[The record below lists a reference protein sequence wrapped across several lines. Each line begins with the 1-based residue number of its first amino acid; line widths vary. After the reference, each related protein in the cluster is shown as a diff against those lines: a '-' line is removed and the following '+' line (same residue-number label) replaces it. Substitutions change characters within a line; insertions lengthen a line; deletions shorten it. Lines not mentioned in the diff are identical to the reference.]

1 MAATGWNDRVNHY
14 ELLGVQPSATTDEI
28 RDAYLRKASV
38 TYNPQNREV
47 LNGAWEVLQDGAARA
62 TYDESIGVVTEAP
75 PITPAPTE
83 PPPFSP
89 FPTVPPPP
97 PTAAPASGGPL
108 CQHCNGA
115 PTAHVSFASQKGRLI
130 YRSMQRVE
138 GDFCRHCGLSIGRRM
153 TDSTLTQGWWGTI
166 SFFFNFVVLARN
178 LADLRNLGRLA
189 DPSWPNGPGAFPP
202 YPPGRPLHRRAG
214 IGVALIALVIGGG
227 VIAAEVTRHG
237 GSHSSGINAAQYGTG
252 AGVRNAAAA
261 AYARLDVAGANETDF
276 ANGVNAITFP
286 QDVRPDVDSLVAALR
301 QFEQDYTANNC
312 TSSASLGATCSDN
325 GVALAADQAAMI
337 AADAKIRQ
345 DLGLPAIDTSNL
357 AQ

>member
-1 MAATGWNDRVNHY
+1 
-14 ELLGVQPSATTDEI
+14 
-28 RDAYLRKASV
+28 
-38 TYNPQNREV
+38 
-47 LNGAWEVLQDGAARA
+47 
-62 TYDESIGVVTEAP
+62 
-75 PITPAPTE
+75 
-83 PPPFSP
+83 
-89 FPTVPPPP
+89 
-97 PTAAPASGGPL
+97 
-108 CQHCNGA
+108 
-115 PTAHVSFASQKGRLI
+115 
-130 YRSMQRVE
+130 VE

-178 LADLRNLGRLA
+178 LAGLRDLGRLPE
-189 DPSWPNGPGAFPP
+189 PSWPNGPGTFPP

-237 GSHSSGINAAQYGTG
+237 GGHTGGINAAQYGSG
-252 AGVRNAAAA
+252 ADVRNAAAA
-261 AYARLDVAGANETDF
+261 AYGRLDVAGGNETDF

-286 QDVRPDVDSLVAALR
+286 QEMRPDVDGLVAALR
-301 QFEQDYTANNC
+301 QFQQDYTANNC
-312 TSSASLGATCSDN
+312 TSSASVGATCNDN